1 MRATAA
7 PLEGNK
13 VRLSVEIDESEIDR
27 VLADT
32 IRSLSREARIPG
44 FRPGRVPR
52 QVLEARMGGAAALRT
67 EALREALP
75 DFYAQAVLD
84 AEVDP
89 IAAPEIDIT
98 SGEEGGP
105 VAFDALVEVRPTV
118 AIPGYAGLQVTVPS
132 PAVTDTDVEAQLDR
146 LRETEAELVE
156 VDRPAIDGDHVT
168 IDLHGVGEDGEEVV
182 SVEDYLYEVGSD
194 RVVPGLDTQLRGAKV
209 GDVLAF
215 RATPPGSTE
224 VAFRVLVK
232 DVKEKKL
239 PELTDEWAAESSD
252 LSTLSELKDDLRERI
267 GKAKVVQ
274 TQFARREKAV
284 EALADLVD
292 DDEVP
297 EILVEEEVRQRV
309 HDLSHRLEEQ
319 RISIEQFLEA
329 TGRTGEE
336 LVEEVRVD
344 ARRAV
349 KVDLALRA
357 LATAEALEV
366 TDEEMATEL
375 DAMAARMEIEPRA
388 LRKQLDRAGRM
399 TAVRSEQ
406 RKAKALTWLVDHVGM
421 VDEEGNEVSREQL
434 EPEEDGEKGDV
445 TVANVA
451 QAGGTNRVLE
461 ADPEAST
468 GFDPTSEKTEG
479 AEG

>member
-1 MRATAA
+1 MRATAE

-13 VRLSVEIDESEIDR
+13 VRLSVEIDESEIDH
-27 VLADT
+27 VLSET
-32 IRSLSREARIPG
+32 IRNLSRDARIPG

-52 QVLEARMGGAAALRT
+52 QVLEARMGGAVALRG

-75 DFYAQAVLD
+75 DFYARAVVD

-98 SGEEGGP
+98 AGEEGGS
-105 VAFDALVEVRPTV
+105 VAFDALVEIRPTV

-132 PAVTDTDVEAQLDR
+132 PVVTEDDVDAQLDR

-156 VDRPAIDGDHVT
+156 VDRPAVDGDHVT
-168 IDLHGVGEDGEEVV
+168 IDLHGVGEGGEEVV

-194 RVVPGLDTQLRGAKV
+194 RVAPGLDTQLRGAKV

-215 RATPPGSTE
+215 RATPAGSTE

-232 DVKEKKL
+232 EVKEKKL
-239 PELTDEWAAESSD
+239 PEPTDEWAAESSD
-252 LSTLSELKDDLRERI
+252 LSTLAELKGDLRERV
-267 GKAKVVQ
+267 GRVKVVQ

-292 DDEVP
+292 DEEVP
-297 EILVEEEVRQRV
+297 EVLVEEEVRQRV

-344 ARRAV
+344 ARSAV
-349 KVDLALRA
+349 KVDLALRS

-406 RKAKALTWLVDHVGM
+406 RKAKALTWLVDHVEM
-421 VDEEGNEVSREQL
+421 VDEEGNKVSRELL
-434 EPEEDGEKGDV
+434 ESEEGDEGGDV
-445 TVANVA
+445 TVVDAAPVDEVNPV
-451 QAGGTNRVLE
+451 GE
-461 ADPEAST
+461 ADLEVST
-468 GFDPTSEKTEG
+468 GLDPTTDETEG
-479 AEG
+479 VEG